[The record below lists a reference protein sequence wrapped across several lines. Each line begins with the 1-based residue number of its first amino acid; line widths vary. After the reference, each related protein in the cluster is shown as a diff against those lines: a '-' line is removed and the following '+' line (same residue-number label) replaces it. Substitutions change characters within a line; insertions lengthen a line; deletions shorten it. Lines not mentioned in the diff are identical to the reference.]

1 MTTPRLATYSIGG
14 VTKYGAVTDA
24 GIVDLSARFG
34 KDYPTLR
41 EVIAAGALMKLAE
54 EGARH
59 QPDHALDA
67 ITWQP
72 PIPAP
77 EKIICIGVNYPDRNA
92 EYKDGQDA
100 PKYPSMFMR
109 TPRSFVGH
117 NAPLVRPRASAQL
130 DYEGEL
136 VLVIG
141 KAGRHIKESDALDHI
156 AAVTLCN
163 EGTIR
168 DWVRHAK
175 FNVTQGKNFD
185 STGSL
190 GPWIVPYTDESQ
202 IADIRLTTRVNG
214 ETRQD
219 DRTGRLIFGFRYLI
233 NYLSTFTTLVP
244 GDVIVTGTPTGA
256 GARFDPPR
264 YLKPGD
270 VIEVEA
276 EGVGRR
282 NLINPEKRVERTM
295 KSTSG
300 GEAIVN
306 GLVAHG
312 VDTVFGLPGAQ
323 TYGLFDAFHQ
333 AQLKVIGARHEQAC
347 GYMAFGYARS
357 SGRPGVFSVVPGPGV
372 LNAGAALL
380 TAFGC
385 NEPVLCLTG
394 QVPTQFLGKGRGHL
408 HEMPDQIATLRTFV
422 KWADRIEYPD
432 VAPAMVSRAFQEM
445 MSGRRG
451 PVSLEMPWDV
461 FTQRT
466 EVGASKVFD
475 TLPAPQPDPDRI
487 KAAADL
493 IKGSK
498 RPMIFVGSGAIH
510 AREEILELAEMID
523 APVVAFRSGRGIVSN
538 AHELGLT
545 MAAAY
550 RLWPTTDLMIG
561 IGTRLELPT
570 MSRWPYRPDGLKSV
584 RIDIDP
590 VEMRRYVP
598 DAAVIADAKAGTAD
612 LAAAVKK
619 AGYSKG
625 SGRRGEIREA
635 TAAAQQEIQKVQ
647 PQMAYL
653 NILREV
659 LPANAI
665 VTDEL
670 SQVGF
675 ASWYGFPIYEPR
687 TFITSGYQGTLG
699 SGFPTALG
707 AKVANP
713 DRPVVAITGDG
724 GFMFG
729 VQELSTAVQFKIGVV
744 TLVFNNNAYGN
755 VRRDQRER
763 FDGRVV
769 ASNLVNPD
777 FVKLAESFGVGAAR
791 VTSPDHFR
799 PALEKA
805 LADGG
810 PYVISVEVPTD
821 SEVSPWAFI
830 HPAKNI

>member
-1 MTTPRLATYSIGG
+1 MT
-14 VTKYGAVTDA
+14 
-24 GIVDLSARFG
+24 
-34 KDYPTLR
+34 
-41 EVIAAGALMKLAE
+41 
-54 EGARH
+54 
-59 QPDHALDA
+59 
-67 ITWQP
+67 
-72 PIPAP
+72 
-77 EKIICIGVNYPDRNA
+77 
-92 EYKDGQDA
+92 
-100 PKYPSMFMR
+100 
-109 TPRSFVGH
+109 
-117 NAPLVRPRASAQL
+117 
-130 DYEGEL
+130 
-136 VLVIG
+136 
-141 KAGRHIKESDALDHI
+141 
-156 AAVTLCN
+156 
-163 EGTIR
+163 
-168 DWVRHAK
+168 
-175 FNVTQGKNFD
+175 
-185 STGSL
+185 
-190 GPWIVPYTDESQ
+190 
-202 IADIRLTTRVNG
+202 
-214 ETRQD
+214 
-219 DRTGRLIFGFRYLI
+219 
-233 NYLSTFTTLVP
+233 
-244 GDVIVTGTPTGA
+244 
-256 GARFDPPR
+256 
-264 YLKPGD
+264 
-270 VIEVEA
+270 
-276 EGVGRR
+276 
-282 NLINPEKRVERTM
+282 
-295 KSTSG
+295 STSG

-323 TYGLFDAFHQ
+323 IYGLFDAFHQ

-357 SGRPGVFSVVPGPGV
+357 SGKPGVFSVVPGPGV
-372 LNAGAALL
+372 LNASAALL

-408 HEMPDQIATLRTFV
+408 HEMPDQLGTLRTFV

-432 VAPAMVSRAFQEM
+432 NAPAMVSRAFQEM
-445 MSGRRG
+445 LSGRRG
-451 PVSLEMPWDV
+451 PASLEMPWDV
-461 FTQRT
+461 FTQRSQ
-466 EVGASKVFD
+466 VAAVKPFD
-475 TLPAPQPDPDRI
+475 PLPAPQPDPDRI

-493 IKGSK
+493 IAGSK
-498 RPMIFVGSGAIH
+498 APMIFVGSGAIE

-550 RLWPTTDLMIG
+550 KLWPKTDLMIG

-570 MSRWPYRPDGLKSV
+570 MSRWPYQPAGLKCV

-590 VEMRRYVP
+590 VELRRWP
-598 DAAVIADAKAGTAD
+598 ADAGVIADAKAGTAD
-612 LAAAVKK
+612 LVAAVRK
-619 AGYSKG
+619 AGYSKT
-625 SGRRGEIREA
+625 SGRRAAIREA
-635 TAAAQQEIQKVQ
+635 TAATEQEIRRIQ

-653 NILREV
+653 KILREV

-687 TFITSGYQGTLG
+687 TFVTSGYQGTLG

-713 DRPVVAITGDG
+713 NKPVVAITGDG

-729 VQELSTAVQFKIGVV
+729 VQELATAVQFRIGVV

-769 ASNLVNPD
+769 ASDLVNPD

-799 PALEKA
+799 PVLERA

-830 HPAKNI
+830 HPARNS

>member
-1 MTTPRLATYSIGG
+1 MT
-14 VTKYGAVTDA
+14 
-24 GIVDLSARFG
+24 
-34 KDYPTLR
+34 
-41 EVIAAGALMKLAE
+41 
-54 EGARH
+54 
-59 QPDHALDA
+59 
-67 ITWQP
+67 
-72 PIPAP
+72 
-77 EKIICIGVNYPDRNA
+77 
-92 EYKDGQDA
+92 
-100 PKYPSMFMR
+100 
-109 TPRSFVGH
+109 
-117 NAPLVRPRASAQL
+117 
-130 DYEGEL
+130 
-136 VLVIG
+136 
-141 KAGRHIKESDALDHI
+141 
-156 AAVTLCN
+156 
-163 EGTIR
+163 
-168 DWVRHAK
+168 
-175 FNVTQGKNFD
+175 
-185 STGSL
+185 
-190 GPWIVPYTDESQ
+190 
-202 IADIRLTTRVNG
+202 
-214 ETRQD
+214 
-219 DRTGRLIFGFRYLI
+219 
-233 NYLSTFTTLVP
+233 
-244 GDVIVTGTPTGA
+244 
-256 GARFDPPR
+256 
-264 YLKPGD
+264 
-270 VIEVEA
+270 
-276 EGVGRR
+276 
-282 NLINPEKRVERTM
+282 
-295 KSTSG
+295 STSG

-323 TYGLFDAFHQ
+323 VYGLFDAFHQ

-347 GYMAFGYARS
+347 GYMAFGYARA

-372 LNAGAALL
+372 LNASAALL

-394 QVPTQFLGKGRGHL
+394 QVPTAFLGKGRGHL
-408 HEMPDQIATLRTFV
+408 HEMPDQLATLRTFV

-432 VAPAMVSRAFQEM
+432 DAPAKVSRAFQEM
-445 MSGRRG
+445 LSGRRG

-461 FTQRT
+461 FTQRAQ
-466 EVGASKVFD
+466 VGGSEPFD
-475 TLPAPQPDPDRI
+475 PFPAPQPDPDRI
-487 KAAADL
+487 KAAAAL
-493 IKGSK
+493 VSGSK
-498 RPMIFVGSGAIH
+498 RPMIFVGSGAID
-510 AREEILELAEMID
+510 ASEEILELAEMID

-550 RLWPTTDLMIG
+550 KLWPQTDLMIG
-561 IGTRLELPT
+561 IGTRMELPA
-570 MSRWPYRPDGLKSV
+570 SGFRWPFQPAGLKSI

-590 VEMRRYVP
+590 SEMRRLTP
-598 DAAVIADAKAGTAD
+598 DAAVVADARAGTAD
-612 LAAAVKK
+612 LVAAVKK
-619 AGYSKG
+619 AGYSRT
-625 SGRRGEIREA
+625 SGRRAAIREA
-635 TAAAQQEIQKVQ
+635 TAAAHQEIQKVQ

-659 LPANAI
+659 LPTNAI

-707 AKVANP
+707 AKVAHP
-713 DRPVVAITGDG
+713 ERPVVAITGDG

-744 TLVFNNNAYGN
+744 TLIFNNNAYGN

-769 ASNLVNPD
+769 ASDLVNPD

-799 PALEKA
+799 AALEKA

-821 SEVSPWAFI
+821 SEVSPWKFI
-830 HPAKNI
+830 HPAMP